1 MCIIIMVST
10 NESIKKH
17 QTDIKNIERKI
28 NAIRINNKLT
38 DSNRFRKL
46 NPLIMKLS
54 QAKIKESTMKDRR
67 KKEQSG
73 KTRTPKRERTMSQK
87 TSPPRSPLQFNETG
101 NITERNLWEQK
112 LKNATTLSQLNTVY
126 RQGARIFHTNKG
138 GSNVNFIMWKNSYN
152 RRKRNLT

>member
-17 QTDIKNIERKI
+17 QNDIKNIEKKI
-28 NAIRINNKLT
+28 NTIQKNNKLT

-46 NPLIMKLS
+46 TPLILKLG
-54 QAKIKESTMKDRR
+54 QAKMKESTMKDRR

-73 KTRTPKRERTMSQK
+73 KTRTPIRERTMSQK
-87 TSPPRSPLQFNETG
+87 TLPPRSPLRFNETV

-112 LKNATTLSQLNTVY
+112 LKNATTLAQLNRVY
-126 RQGARIFHTNKG
+126 RQGARFFHTNKG
-138 GSNVNFIMWKNSYN
+138 GSNVNFILWKDSYN

>member
-1 MCIIIMVST
+1 MVST
-10 NESIKKH
+10 NESIEKL
-17 QTDIKNIERKI
+17 QTDIKNIRKKI
-28 NAIRINNKLT
+28 NAIQRNNTLT
-38 DSNRFRKL
+38 DSNRSRKL
-46 NPLIMKLS
+46 TPLILELG
-54 QAKIKESTMKDRR
+54 QAIIKESTMKDRR
-67 KKEQSG
+67 NKEQSG

-87 TSPPRSPLQFNETG
+87 SLPQRSPLRFNKTG

-138 GSNVNFIMWKNSYN
+138 GSNINFIMWKNSYN

>member
-1 MCIIIMVST
+1 MVST

-17 QTDIKNIERKI
+17 QTDIKNIEKKI

-46 NPLIMKLS
+46 TPLILKLS
-54 QAKIKESTMKDRR
+54 QAKIKESTMKERR
-67 KKEQSG
+67 KKEQYG
-73 KTRTPKRERTMSQK
+73 KTRTPIRERTMSQK
-87 TSPPRSPLQFNETG
+87 TLPLRTPLRFKETA

-112 LKNATTLSQLNTVY
+112 LKNATTLAQLNKVY
-126 RQGARIFHTNKG
+126 RQGARVFHTNKG
-138 GSNVNFIMWKNSYN
+138 GSNVNFIMWRNSYN

>member
-1 MCIIIMVST
+1 MVST

-17 QTDIKNIERKI
+17 QTDIKNIKEKI
-28 NAIRINNKLT
+28 NAIQRNNKLT

-46 NPLIMKLS
+46 TPLIMKLG
-54 QAKIKESTMKDRR
+54 QAEIKESTMKERR

-87 TSPPRSPLQFNETG
+87 TSPPRSPLRFNKTD

-112 LKNATTLSQLNTVY
+112 LKSANFYDKCKVLN
-126 RQGARIFHTNKG
+126 N
-138 GSNVNFIMWKNSYN
+138 
-152 RRKRNLT
+152 